1 MVKKM
6 QDETEWTEAAAI
18 EECRLYANKMKQ
30 NQGESL
36 LPYVSNK
43 ALKKEMKKRIAAL
56 KQVI

>member
-1 MVKKM
+1 M

-56 KQVI
+56 KQVV

>member
-6 QDETEWTEAAAI
+6 QDETEWTEAAANVGFMLI
-18 EECRLYANKMKQ
+18 KC
-30 NQGESL
+30 QGESL

-56 KQVI
+56 KQVV